1 MAAPVSSASRPLL
14 GAVLLLF
21 VSAAWG
27 SAFPLMKDLIGRVP
41 VADLLAER
49 YGLAA
54 LALLALRPGCLRGLP
69 EGVWP
74 TGILLGLLFGVGQ
87 TAQAVALHD
96 LPSPVSGFTVGSYV
110 VITPILGLAV
120 LGTRLSR
127 RTWGAVSLAAAALV
141 SFTLLRGAAGQDVS
155 LPALGVTLLAA
166 VLYSAHTLVLGA
178 SGRARQD
185 AYAITV
191 IQLGVI
197 AAMTGLLAVPDGL
210 TVPRTAG
217 DWAILGHLSIVACA
231 LGFLARSFGQAH
243 VPPVPAAVIL
253 ASQPLWVTA
262 LAAVA
267 YGEPLTWSVGLG
279 GALIAAAMLL
289 VVAPGRRPA
298 ADAPPS
304 GAGRTGRPAGRL
316 LAGAP
321 PCPLTDAPPAGAGR
335 TGRPA
340 DCPRPAGSR
349 RGTRRPPW
357 RWPAP
362 GRCPRRPC
370 CGRRPGG

>member
-1 MAAPVSSASRPLL
+1 MSSASRPVL
-14 GAVLLLF
+14 GAALLLF

-27 SAFPLMKDLIGRVP
+27 SAFPLMKDLIDRVP

-54 LALLALRPGCLRGLP
+54 LVLLALRPGCLRGLP
-69 EGVWP
+69 EGTWP

-127 RTWGAVSLAAAALV
+127 RTWGAVTLAAVALV
-141 SFTLLRGAAGQDVS
+141 SFTLLRGTAGQDVS

-185 AYAITV
+185 AYAVTV

-210 TVPRTAG
+210 TLPGTPG
-217 DWAILGHLSIVACA
+217 DWAILGHLSVVACA

-243 VPPVPAAVIL
+243 LPPVPAAVIL
-253 ASQPLWVTA
+253 SSQPLWVTA

-267 YGEPLTWSVGLG
+267 YGEALTWSVLLG
-279 GALIAAAMLL
+279 GGLIAAAMLL

-298 ADAPPS
+298 AGAGPT
-304 GAGRTGRPAGRL
+304 GAGRAG
-316 LAGAP
+316 
-321 PCPLTDAPPAGAGR
+321 
-335 TGRPA
+335 
-340 DCPRPAGSR
+340 
-349 RGTRRPPW
+349 
-357 RWPAP
+357 
-362 GRCPRRPC
+362 
-370 CGRRPGG
+370 